1 MEGHVFNGRDDVL
14 GSRKA
19 MIRVGRYARKRTEAG
34 VESGPTSSA
43 AALMAQGHEQGAYPQ
58 GWLSNIG
65 ADPMGEKL
73 RHSLVPAIGGNS
85 EKGDR
90 DGNTGNAREGDGE
103 A

>member
-1 MEGHVFNGRDDVL
+1 MV
-14 GSRKA
+14 
-19 MIRVGRYARKRTEAG
+19 
-34 VESGPTSSA
+34 
-43 AALMAQGHEQGAYPQ
+43 AQGHEQGAYPQ

-65 ADPMGEKL
+65 ADPLGEKL